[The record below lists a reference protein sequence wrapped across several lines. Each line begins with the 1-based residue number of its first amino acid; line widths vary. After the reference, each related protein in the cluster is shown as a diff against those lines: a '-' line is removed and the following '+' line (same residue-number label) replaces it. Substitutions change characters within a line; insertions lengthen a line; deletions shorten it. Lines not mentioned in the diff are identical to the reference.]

1 MPAPVSSTTFPPV
14 AMPLRFGSV
23 TESSPPGP
31 ANEGRWQVEWVLKRN
46 CSMSPRQTMAVYA
59 SLCVVSLGIAACF
72 WALGATMVMPFA
84 WAELLA
90 LGACLLVYA
99 RHAADQERIALSR
112 ERLTVEYRHGGHVDC
127 AEFQPP
133 WVRVEPGCG
142 DDSLIELSGR
152 GVRIEVGRY
161 VRPELRGDLAREFRA
176 ALRQSSQMDAARG

>member
-1 MPAPVSSTTFPPV
+1 MAAPVSSATPAPV
-14 AMPLRFGSV
+14 AMLLRFGSV
-23 TESSPPGP
+23 TESGQPAS
-31 ANEGRWQVEWVLKRN
+31 ANEEWRVEWVLKRN
-46 CSMSPRQTMAVYA
+46 CSLSPRQTMAVYA

-99 RHAADQERIALSR
+99 RHAGDQERIALSR
-112 ERLTVEYRHGGHVDC
+112 ERLTVEHRHGGYVDC

-133 WVRVEPGCG
+133 WVSVEAGHG
-142 DDSLIELSGR
+142 ESALIELSGR

-161 VRPELRGDLAREFRA
+161 VRPELRDDLAREFRA
-176 ALRQSSQMDAARG
+176 ALRRSLQMDAARG